1 MVSMILA
8 NPYTIGYVPLS
19 YSAEEPRIVRVDGIL
34 PGESTLAD
42 GTYPLLL
49 EVVAMAPEEP
59 TGPLRDW
66 LVWLQAEQT
75 PDTP

>member
-1 MVSMILA
+1 MVSMVMA
-8 NPYTIGYVPLS
+8 NPYAIGYVPLS
-19 YSAEEPRIVRVDGIL
+19 YTTDEARIVRVDGSL
-34 PGESTLAD
+34 PGSSNLGD

-66 LVWLQAEQT
+66 LIWLQSEQS